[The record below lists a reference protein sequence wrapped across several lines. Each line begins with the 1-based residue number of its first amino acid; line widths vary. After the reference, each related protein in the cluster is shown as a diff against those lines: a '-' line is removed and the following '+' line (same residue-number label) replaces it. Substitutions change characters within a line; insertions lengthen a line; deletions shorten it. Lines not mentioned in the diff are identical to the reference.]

1 MADIGISL
9 NSATDLIGPPG
20 LRNYK
25 PLQEFSPTSETTTK
39 PEPIEELTERAE
51 QESFSEEEKSVLKE
65 AIEQLDELVKPLSIG
80 LSVQRI
86 ETLNRFYVELFD
98 RDTGEVLREIP
109 ARKIIEMQENLRAFQ
124 GLLFDRTT

>member
-9 NSATDLIGPPG
+9 NSATDLIGPQG

-25 PLQEFSPTSETTTK
+25 PLQEFSPASETVPK
-39 PEPIEELTERAE
+39 PDPVEDMTEKAE
-51 QESFSEEEKSVLKE
+51 QESFSEEEKGAFE
-65 AIEQLDELVKPLSIG
+65 AAIQQLDELVKPLSIG

-109 ARKIIEMQENLRAFQ
+109 ARKIIELQENLRAFQ